1 MKKFLFVLLL
11 MFTAVLMI
19 GCNDKKNE
27 DNKDKEP
34 VYANSDLKYLLCAKN
49 EELQSYINTSE
60 YQNFISLVSNF
71 STDLTEKAYLKYNSS
86 YDRMAISPISIY
98 MALAMATATA
108 KTDAQEELSKMFNIP
123 YETLVAYSKYLYSS
137 LNKEKYDHKGKLS
150 CRIELNNSIWLNE
163 NLSYKQEGLD
173 LLKDAFYVDS
183 YAAPFTTN
191 NKAANKAVQDYVYRN
206 THGLINNE
214 YGFDEETLFLLINT
228 LYLKDAWNLV
238 GNDLPFTENYY
249 DFKNINNTTNSTKLL
264 KGHYSYGRTQQ
275 GDGFEYFYSSTA
287 NGMKL
292 YFIKPTTKNLEDIY
306 TNDNL
311 NMILTDNDYN
321 YRDEEL
327 KEEYYTRCF
336 FPEFNASF
344 NEDLSSLFKEEYGI
358 TKIFRSDVANYDK
371 VTDEKCFT
379 SAIVHQTKLI
389 VDKTGIEGAAVTIV
403 ANDSTS
409 IPEPYT
415 KIFSDFVLDKSFG
428 FLLTYNDVVLFSGV
442 VNNL

>member
-11 MFTAVLMI
+11 MFTAILII
-19 GCNDKKNE
+19 GCNSKKNE
-27 DNKDKEP
+27 NNNDKEP
-34 VYANSDLKYLLCAKN
+34 IYANSDLNYLLCAKS

-60 YQNFISLVSNF
+60 YQNFISLISNF

-98 MALAMATATA
+98 MALAMATATT
-108 KTDAQEELSKMFNIP
+108 KSDAQEELTKMFNIS
-123 YETLVAYSKYLYSS
+123 YETLLTYSKYLYSS
-137 LNKEKYDHKGKLS
+137 LNKERYDHNGKLS

-163 NLSYKQEGLD
+163 NLSYKQEGLN

-191 NKAANKAVQDYVYRN
+191 NKAANKAIQDYVYRN
-206 THGLINNE
+206 THGLINNQ
-214 YGFDEETLFLLINT
+214 YDFDEETLFLLINT
-228 LYLKDAWNLV
+228 LYLKDAWNFV
-238 GNDLPFTENYY
+238 GNDLTFTENYY

-264 KGHYSYGRTQQ
+264 EGHYSCGRTQQ
-275 GDGFEYFYSSTA
+275 GDGFEYFYSVTA

-306 TNDNL
+306 TNNNL
-311 NMILTDNDYN
+311 NLILTDNDYN

-327 KEEYYTRCF
+327 KEEYYTRCL

-358 TKIFRSDVANYDK
+358 TKIFRNDVSNYDK
-371 VTDEKCFT
+371 VTDEKCYT
-379 SAIVHQTKLI
+379 SGIVHQTKLI

-403 ANDSTS
+403 SNDSTS
-409 IPEPYT
+409 VPEPYT
-415 KIFSDFVLDKSFG
+415 KVFSDFILDRSFG